1 MSMRATNT
9 LCLCLDGI
17 DSRRSEVYL
26 LESPA
31 KLIAQRTVYL
41 QGEESVANCV
51 NPIRKRAALI
61 NVARMTGATLG
72 VALLGTFFALLHDS
86 SAGFRAAMLTGG
98 IVQLC
103 GAGIAW
109 ATIRKSKPT

>member
-1 MSMRATNT
+1 LQEDEDRVARACEMSMRATNT

-61 NVARMTGATLG
+61 NVLG
-72 VALLGTFFALLHDS
+72 GPASWMLYFDS
-86 SAGFRAAMLTGG
+86 CAHSSDPNTP
-98 IVQLC
+98 
-103 GAGIAW
+103 
-109 ATIRKSKPT
+109 S